1 MNRYFRKLSFLFPVI
16 FMVLNGCAIDPT
28 EGYSTETI
36 YPTTVGSVAIPIFEN
51 PTFHRG
57 LEFDLT
63 DAIIKEVQLHTPY
76 KITTQ
81 AKSDSI
87 LSGKIRHVE
96 LRQLSKSPLT
106 GLTEEAIVRMTI
118 DFEWRDLRTN
128 KILIERRSF
137 SGHGLFV
144 PSAPTGE
151 PIEIG
156 QLNAIQ
162 QLARD
167 VVSEMQAEW

>member
-1 MNRYFRKLSFLFPVI
+1 MIQRVRL
-16 FMVLNGCAIDPT
+16 VLLLTSLMWIMHGCATDPT

-36 YPTTVGSVAIPIFEN
+36 YPTTVGSIAIPIFDN
-51 PTFHRG
+51 PTFYRG

-63 DAIIKEVQLHTPY
+63 DALVKEVQTHTPY

-81 AKSDSI
+81 SKADSV
-87 LSGKIRHVE
+87 LTGQIRHVE

-106 GLTEEAIVRMTI
+106 GLTEEAIVRVTI
-118 DFEWRDLRTN
+118 DFQWRDLRTN
-128 KILIERRSF
+128 KILVERRSF
-137 SGHGLFV
+137 EGHGLFV

-156 QLNAIQ
+156 QLSAIQ
-162 QLARD
+162 LLVRD
-167 VVSEMQAEW
+167 VVREMQAEW